1 MLESET
7 IIYFKTS
14 PKLIPFSDYSPTT
27 PIDRLLRLLPCS
39 DTTLRPLHFIDYSE
53 NTLNVIPIPNLGF
66 NTLFFALDKPII
78 IISIGYFKWVTESSN
93 LVKCNSKYNL
103 LSNILWHPLKLT
115 ISLSSLAIIVI
126 QKSHVPIYIFLLWF
140 LRASICD
147 QIISKKV

>member
-1 MLESET
+1 MLDSET

-39 DTTLRPLHFIDYSE
+39 DTTLRPLHFIDYSY
-53 NTLNVIPIPNLGF
+53 TLNVIPIPNPGF
-66 NTLFFALDKPII
+66 NTLFFALAKRII
-78 IISIGYFKWVTESSN
+78 IISIGHFKWVTESSN

-126 QKSHVPIYIFLLWF
+126 QKSHVPVYIFLFRF

-147 QIISKKV
+147 QIINKKG